1 MTKLFSLL
9 RLLRTLER
17 FKPHTQITID
27 WGDHDKKS
35 LLAFLQS
42 PTGVKLEAFMGAHIA
57 QAALTACAKEH
68 DHSYHCGVA
77 NGIRVGY
84 ATIESLKFR
93 QPEAH
98 TGNLAQDDS
107 RIPSEFTAN
116 D

>member
-1 MTKLFSLL
+1 MLRIFSLL

-17 FKPHTQITID
+17 FRPHTQITID
-27 WGDHDKKS
+27 WTDADRRW
-35 LLAFLQS
+35 LTAALQS
-42 PTGVKLEAFMGAHIA
+42 PSGIKLEAFMGAHIA

-93 QPEAH
+93 TPEAQQG
-98 TGNLAQDDS
+98 TQEDDS
-107 RIPSEFTAN
+107 RIPREFTE
-116 D
+116 